1 MGAILARVAW
11 VGGNSVPLAPC
22 SRTAVAVGLSHSAPA
37 RFSPVD
43 GAFENVV
50 RAVARRAR
58 GLEMDLIPA
67 RTAHLVG
74 VPQSSG
80 PTGVFLARVAL
91 ADVNSG

>member
-11 VGGNSVPLAPC
+11 ADASSVPLAPC
-22 SRTAVAVGLSHSAPA
+22 SQTAVAVGLSHSAPA
-37 RFSPVD
+37 RFSPV
-43 GAFENVV
+43 GVTFENVV
-50 RAVARRAR
+50 RAVARRAQ
-58 GLEMDLIPA
+58 GPEMDLIPP
-67 RTAHLVG
+67 RTAHLAG